1 MLLSHTST
9 DNIPDIL
16 ICFDESGK
24 QNSDPIQL
32 MGAVAI
38 PKSIYMHK
46 DYESFHSLN
55 TQYRFHWTEY
65 GGDGK
70 ARNGIIKLFKYGFP
84 LAEFMN
90 FNFIRY
96 SKSSLEQQA
105 QIYKEMYGSK
115 QIVVSNTIYAKLP
128 ERICYGLLRGYGQ
141 HNHVQATILIEDA
154 TEYRTKKLHETIKDA
169 LNIHSLY
176 RGEAF
181 IVRECDYRSKGQE
194 IGVEFIDILL
204 GIVSTILDNP
214 SADSKKKRAKINL
227 VLQLLKGK
235 HLQPFLKSLRLFE
248 LQQSNQLKEAN
259 IEASIKLFI
268 AKNYNQYIE
277 IEEESAYIDKQ

>member
-1 MLLSHTST
+1 MHFLLQQSIS
-9 DNIPDIL
+9 NEIPDLL

-32 MGAVAI
+32 MGAFSI
-38 PKSIYMHK
+38 PKNIYMHPQ
-46 DYESFHSLN
+46 YETFHSLN
-55 TQYRFHWTEY
+55 KDYHFHWTEY
-65 GGDGK
+65 GGDAK
-70 ARNGIIKLFKYGFP
+70 TRNGIEKLFEFALP

-96 SKSSLEQQA
+96 SKSNLAKQA
-105 QIYKEMYGSK
+105 QLYMDIYESK
-115 QIVVSNTIYAKLP
+115 QIIVSNTIYAKLP
-128 ERICYGLLRGYGQ
+128 ERICYGLLRGYGE

-154 TEYRTKKLHETIKDA
+154 TEYRTKKLHETIKDS

-181 IVRECDYRSKGQE
+181 VIRECDYRAKGEE

-214 SADSKKKRAKINL
+214 SATSKKKRSKVHL
-227 VLQLLKGK
+227 VLKLLKENK
-235 HLQPFLKSLRLFE
+235 LQPFLKNLRLFE

-268 AKNYNQYIE
+268 AKNYEQYI
-277 IEEESAYIDKQ
+277 SL